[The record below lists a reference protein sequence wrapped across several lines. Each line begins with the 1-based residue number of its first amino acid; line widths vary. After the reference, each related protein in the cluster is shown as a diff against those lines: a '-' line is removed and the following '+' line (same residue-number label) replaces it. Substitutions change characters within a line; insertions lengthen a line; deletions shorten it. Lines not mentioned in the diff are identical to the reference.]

1 MTKAVPT
8 HATHCQDRT
17 GTRLFSAKKHSSA
30 PGGWRPRGIRV
41 CNEHPDHPILP
52 GREEKLAVAG
62 SADMQIG
69 PRDARTHR
77 SVDEFLH
84 GHISAITI
92 RFPHVELDFFDWRHS
107 LRDSVVSLLHLGEI
121 GREQASCLDIAKDE
135 LAL

>member
-1 MTKAVPT
+1 MANAHVP
-8 HATHCQDRT
+8 H
-17 GTRLFSAKKHSSA
+17 LFDGWKRFELVFSEVASSA
-30 PGGWRPRGIRV
+30 PGGRRRRATRV
-41 CNEHPDHPILP
+41 WNEHPDHPILP
-52 GREEKLAVAG
+52 GREEKLAVAS

-84 GHISAITI
+84 GHIPAITI
-92 RFPHVELDFFDWRHS
+92 RFPHVELDFFDWRHG

-121 GREQASCLDIAKDE
+121 GREQASSLDIAKDE